1 MPLVSGARSQEFIII
16 AGEIFSDLTLELFLA
31 PDFGFSCTIFLSG
44 LHVGFCFGLTGGNLH
59 PQLGDISCI
68 SLSAF

>member
-16 AGEIFSDLTLELFLA
+16 AGGIFSDLT
-31 PDFGFSCTIFLSG
+31 PDFGFSYTIFLSG

-68 SLSAF
+68 SLSAFW